1 MSFPIRPFRRSSVQ
15 FDVTHHLGSCA
26 DVTRTDIGND
36 RV

>member
-1 MSFPIRPFRRSSVQ
+1 MSFPIRPFRRFPVQ

-26 DVTRTDIGND
+26 DATMTDIGND